1 MRHVYIRAI
10 LAVIW
15 TAAAVAFLVN
25 GSLPLAAFDLAM
37 GALCA
42 YSAYAGWKREKG

>member
-15 TAAAVAFLVN
+15 VAAAIAFLMN

-37 GALCA
+37 GALFA
-42 YSAYAGWKREKG
+42 YSACVRWRRERE